1 MRIGVALPTDHT
13 RLSGEAN
20 SVETLI
26 GQVQELAAAGVTSAW
41 FTQRFDHDA
50 VTVAALAAREV
61 PGIEVGTA
69 AVPIYPR
76 HPIALS
82 MQAQTAQAASHGR
95 FTLGV
100 GMSLKAFVEQTYG
113 IAPHPRVRHLRE
125 FLDALHALLDS
136 GAVDL
141 NGETLVART
150 SFPATVPGAR
160 PRVPVLVAAAGD
172 LTLRAAGELA
182 DGALPI
188 LSGPRTLAE
197 YTVPTITKYAHAAGR
212 PSPRIAAIVS
222 GVVTADVLGARARA
236 EQSMGFYGTIPS
248 YRAALDREGADH
260 PADLV
265 AIGDEQLLADQV
277 AAYFEAGAT
286 ELVYTQTAIGS
297 PEDERRTWELL
308 GELAGK
314 ERTRRPAVGHRLGA
328 S

>member
-13 RLSGEAN
+13 RLAAEAN

-26 GQVQELAAAGVTSAW
+26 DQVRELAAAGLTSAW
-41 FTQRFDHDA
+41 LTQRFDHDA

-61 PGIEVGTA
+61 PGIEIGTA

-76 HPIALS
+76 HPITLS
-82 MQAQTAQAASHGR
+82 MQARTAQAAGHGR

-100 GMSLKAFVEQTYG
+100 GMSVKAFVEQAYG

-125 FLDALHALLDS
+125 FLQALGSLLET
-136 GAVDL
+136 GAADL
-141 NGETLVART
+141 TGETVVART
-150 SFPATVPGAR
+150 PFASTVPGAT
-160 PRVPVLVAAAGD
+160 PRVPVLVAAAGE

-197 YTVPTITKYAHAAGR
+197 YTVPTLTRYAAAAGR
-212 PSPRIAAIVS
+212 PAPRIAAIVS
-222 GVVTADVLGARARA
+222 GVVTADVVGARARA
-236 EQSMGFYGTIPS
+236 ERSMGPYAAIPA
-248 YRAALDREGADH
+248 YRAALDREGLDH

-277 AAYFEAGAT
+277 SAYLEAGAT

-297 PEDERRTWELL
+297 PEDERRTWALL
-308 GELAGK
+308 GGLVGAAAQA
-314 ERTRRPAVGHRLGA
+314 PAM